1 MKGKKLIVMLI
12 LSALLLCGCEILTV
26 DQMYEPPKRS
36 EDFNS
41 LQSVINSA
49 IGNMEYSAPI
59 SGENQ
64 QIVQMADLYG
74 DGVAE
79 CLLFAK
85 GGDEHPLHILI
96 FALEN
101 DEYVLSQTIDLP
113 GTAFDKVEYAQMDDR
128 AGVELIVG
136 SQVSNKLS
144 RSVYVF
150 TFTGGEAEQL
160 VMEDYQN
167 YLTVDLDSDNRG
179 ELFVLR
185 GGNNQSDNG
194 IVELFSIDDGMVER
208 SIEINMS
215 EPAGNLKRIFVGQL
229 QDGNTAVYLASA
241 AGENTLITDVYTVTD
256 GMFTNVSLSNESGT
270 SVKTMRNY
278 FVYANDIDA
287 DGIIELPNLL
297 EMRSIDM
304 TWHNSGQNL
313 IRWYSM
319 DAKGEE
325 IDKLYTYHNFIGGWY
340 MQIDSSLIHRIS
352 VVDLG
357 NICDFY
363 VWDNGSPVKVL
374 SVHALTGQ
382 SREEQSTADNRFVLY
397 KGEST
402 IYAASLDEEAAN
414 YDFTKETVLRS
425 FYMIR
430 ENWNT
435 GET

>member
-1 MKGKKLIVMLI
+1 MLI

>member
-1 MKGKKLIVMLI
+1 MKGGKLIVVLI
-12 LSALLLCGCEILTV
+12 ISALMLCGCEMLTV
-26 DQMYEPPKRS
+26 DQMYQPPKRS

-49 IGNMEYSAPI
+49 IGDMEYSAPI

-64 QIVQMADLYG
+64 QIVQTADLYG

-85 GGDEHPLHILI
+85 GGEDHPLHILV
-96 FALEN
+96 FALVDE
-101 DEYVLSQTIDLP
+101 EYVHQETIDLP
-113 GTAFDKVEYAQMDDR
+113 GSAFDKVAYAQMDR
-128 AGVELIVG
+128 KAGLELIVG
-136 SQVSNKLS
+136 SQVSNNVS

-150 TFTGGEAEQL
+150 TFGGGKAEQL
-160 VMEDYQN
+160 VTEDYRN
-167 YLTVDLDSDNRG
+167 FLTVDLDSDACS

-185 GGNNQSDNG
+185 GGDTQSDKG
-194 IVELFSIDDGMVER
+194 IVELFHINDGVMER
-208 SIEINMS
+208 SLELKMS
-215 EPAGNLKRIFVGQL
+215 ESAENLKRILVGQL
-229 QDGNTAVYLASA
+229 QDRKTAVYLASA
-241 AGENTLITDVYTVTD
+241 VDHDTLVTD
-256 GMFTNVSLSNESGT
+256 IYTLANGVFTNVSLSNESGT
-270 SVKTMRNY
+270 SVQTMRNY
-278 FVYANDIDA
+278 FVYADDIDS
-287 DGIIELPNLL
+287 DGVMELPSLL

-304 TWHNSGQNL
+304 TWHDSGQSL

-319 DAKGEE
+319 NAVGEE

-340 MQIDSSLIHRIS
+340 LQIDSALIHKLS

-363 VWDNGSPVKVL
+363 IWDNGSPVKVL
-374 SVHALTGQ
+374 SIHALTGQ
-382 SREEQSTADNRFVLY
+382 SREEQSTADGRFALY

-402 IYAASLDEEAAN
+402 IYAASLDEEAEH
-414 YDFTKETVLRS
+414 YGFTQENVLRS

>member
-1 MKGKKLIVMLI
+1 MKSKALIAVILI
-12 LSALLLCGCEILTV
+12 SALMLCGCQMLTV
-26 DQMYEPPKRS
+26 DQMYQPPKRS
-36 EDFNS
+36 EDFNR

-49 IGNMEYSAPI
+49 IGDMEYSAPL

-64 QIVQMADLYG
+64 QIVQTADLYG

-79 CLLFAK
+79 CLLFAR
-85 GGDEHPLHILI
+85 GGEDHRLHILI
-96 FALEN
+96 FDLQGG
-101 DEYVLSQTIDLP
+101 EYVHCETIDLP
-113 GTAFDKVEYAQMDDR
+113 GSAFDKVEYAQMDGR
-128 AGVELIVG
+128 AGLELIVG
-136 SQVSNKLS
+136 SQVSNKVS

-150 TFTGGEAEQL
+150 TFSGGEAEQL
-160 VMEDYQN
+160 VMEDYRKF
-167 YLTVDLDSDNRG
+167 LAVDLNSDSYS

-185 GGNNQSDNG
+185 GGDTQSDKG
-194 IVELFSIDDGMVER
+194 IVELFRMIDGVMER
-208 SIEINMS
+208 SVELKMS
-215 EPAGNLKRIFVGQL
+215 GSADNLKRIYAGQL
-229 QDGNTAVYLASA
+229 QDRKTAVYLASA
-241 AGENTLITDVYTVTD
+241 VDHDTLITDVFTIAD
-256 GMFTNVSLSNESGT
+256 GMFTNVSLSNETGT
-270 SVKTMRNY
+270 SVQTMRNY
-278 FVYANDIDA
+278 FVYADDIDS
-287 DGIIELPNLL
+287 DGVMELPSLL

-304 TWHNSGQNL
+304 TWHNNGQSL

-319 DAKGEE
+319 NAAGEE

-340 MQIDSSLIHRIS
+340 LQIDSGLIHRIS

-363 VWDNGSPVKVL
+363 IWDNGSPVKVL

-382 SREEQSTADNRFVLY
+382 SREEQSTAEGRFALY

-402 IYAASLDEEAAN
+402 IYAASLDEEAE
-414 YDFTKETVLRS
+414 YYGFTKETVLRS

>member
-1 MKGKKLIVMLI
+1 MKGKKLIALLI
-12 LSALLLCGCEILTV
+12 VTALLLCGCEILTV
-26 DQMYEPPKRS
+26 DQMYKPPKRS

-41 LQSVINSA
+41 LQSA
-49 IGNMEYSAPI
+49 ISNAIADMEYSAPV

-64 QIVQMADLYG
+64 QIVQTADLYG
-74 DGVAE
+74 DGAE
-79 CLLFAK
+79 EFLLFAK
-85 GGDEHPLHILI
+85 GGNEHPLHILI
-96 FALEN
+96 FRLEN
-101 DEYVLSQTIDLP
+101 DEYVHCQTIDLP
-113 GTAFDKVEYAQMDDR
+113 GSAFGKVEYAQMDDKP
-128 AGVELIVG
+128 GMELIVG
-136 SQVSNKLS
+136 SQVSDKVS

-150 TFTGGEAEQL
+150 TFAGGEAQQL

-167 YLTVDLDSDNRG
+167 FLTVDLDSDSRS

-185 GGNNQSDNG
+185 GGNTQSDKG
-194 IVELFSIDDGMVER
+194 IVELFSVNDGIIER

-215 EPAGNLKRIFVGQL
+215 ETANNLKRIFVGQL
-229 QDGNTAVYLASA
+229 QDGKTAVFLASA
-241 AGENTLITDVYTVTD
+241 AGENKLITDVYTISD
-256 GMFTNVSLSNESGT
+256 GIFTNVSLSNESGT

-278 FVYANDIDA
+278 FVYADDIDS
-287 DGIIELPNLL
+287 DGVTELPNLL

-304 TWHNSGQNL
+304 TWHNSGQSL

-319 DAKGEE
+319 NAKGEE

-340 MQIDSSLIHRIS
+340 LRIESGLIHRIS

-363 VWDNGSPVKVL
+363 IWDNGSPVKVL
-374 SVHALTGQ
+374 SIHALTGQ
-382 SREEQSTADNRFVLY
+382 SREEQSTAENRFVLY

-402 IYAASLDEEAAN
+402 IYAASLDREAAL
-414 YDFTKETVLRS
+414 YGFTQETVLRS

>member
-1 MKGKKLIVMLI
+1 MKGKKLILLLI
-12 LSALLLCGCEILTV
+12 LSALLLSGCEILTV
-26 DQMYEPPKRS
+26 DQMYQPPKRS

-41 LQSVINSA
+41 LQRVIQNA
-49 IGNMEYSAPI
+49 IGDMEYSAPI

-64 QIVQMADLYG
+64 QIVQTADLYG
-74 DGVAE
+74 DGVDE

-85 GGDEHPLHILI
+85 GGDEHPLQILI
-96 FALEN
+96 FALED
-101 DEYVLSQTIDLP
+101 DEYVHSQTLELP
-113 GTAFDKVEYAQMDDR
+113 GTAFDKVEYAQMDEKP
-128 AGVELIVG
+128 GLELIVG
-136 SQVSNKLS
+136 SQVSDQVS

-150 TFTGGEAEQL
+150 TFAGGEAQQL
-160 VMEDYQN
+160 ITEDYRN
-167 YLTVDLDSDNRG
+167 FLAVDLDSGSGSD
-179 ELFVLR
+179 LFVLR
-185 GGNNQSDNG
+185 GGNTQSDNG
-194 IVELFSIDDGMVER
+194 IVELFSIHDGIMER

-215 EPAGNLKRIFVGQL
+215 QTADNLKRIFVGQL
-229 QDGNTAVYLASA
+229 QDGKTAVYLASA
-241 AGENTLITDVYTVTD
+241 VDKNTLITDVFTVVD
-256 GMFTNVSLSNESGT
+256 GVFTNVSLSNESGT

-278 FVYANDIDA
+278 FVYADDIDA
-287 DGIIELPNLL
+287 DGVVELPNLL

-304 TWHNSGQNL
+304 TWHNSGQSL

-319 DAKGEE
+319 NALGEE

-340 MQIDSSLIHRIS
+340 LQIDSSLIHRIS

-363 VWDNGSPVKVL
+363 IWDNGSPVKVL
-374 SVHALTGQ
+374 SIHALTGQ
-382 SREEQSTADNRFVLY
+382 SKEEQSTQEGRFVLY

-402 IYAASLDEEAAN
+402 IYAANLDEEAAQ
-414 YDFTKETVLRS
+414 YGFTQETVLRG

>member
-1 MKGKKLIVMLI
+1 MKGKKFITLLI
-12 LSALLLCGCEILTV
+12 LSALLFSGCEMLTV
-26 DQMYEPPKRS
+26 DQMYKPPKRS
-36 EDFNS
+36 EDFNA
-41 LQSVINSA
+41 LQSAINGA

-64 QIVQMADLYG
+64 QIVQTADLYG
-74 DGVAE
+74 DGEAE

-85 GGDEHPLHILI
+85 GGEEHPLHILI
-96 FALEN
+96 FSLQD
-101 DEYVLSQTIDLP
+101 DEYIHTQTIDLP
-113 GTAFDKVEYAQMDDR
+113 GSAFDKVEYAQMDEKP
-128 AGVELIVG
+128 GLELIVG
-136 SQVSNKLS
+136 SQVSDKVS

-150 TFTGGEAEQL
+150 TFSGGEVQQL
-160 VMEDYQN
+160 VMEEYRN
-167 YLTVDLDSDNRG
+167 FLSVDLDSDTRS

-185 GGNNQSDNG
+185 GGMTQSDNG
-194 IVELFSIDDGMVER
+194 IVELFNINDGIMER
-208 SIEINMS
+208 SLEINLS
-215 EPAGNLKRIFVGQL
+215 ETAENLKRILVGQL
-229 QDGNTAVYLASA
+229 QDGKTAVYIASA
-241 AGENTLITDVYTVTD
+241 VDEKTLITDIYTVVD
-256 GMFTNVSLSNESGT
+256 GVFTNVSLSNESGT
-270 SVKTMRNY
+270 SVQTMRNY
-278 FVYANDIDA
+278 FVYADDIDS
-287 DGIIELPNLL
+287 DGIMELPNLL

-319 DAKGEE
+319 TSKGEE

-340 MQIDSSLIHRIS
+340 LQIDSSLIHRIS

-363 VWDNGSPVKVL
+363 IWDNGRPVKVL
-374 SVHALTGQ
+374 SIHALTGG
-382 SREEQSTADNRFVLY
+382 SREEQSTSDNRFVLY

-402 IYAASLDEEAAN
+402 IYAASLDEEAAA
-414 YDFTKETVLRS
+414 YDFTRETVLRS

>member
-1 MKGKKLIVMLI
+1 MKSKKLIVMLI
-12 LSALLLCGCEILTV
+12 LSALLLCGCEMLTV
-26 DQMYEPPKRS
+26 DQMYKPPKRS

-41 LQSVINSA
+41 LQSVISSA

-64 QIVQMADLYG
+64 QIVQTADLYG

-96 FALEN
+96 FALQN

-113 GTAFDKVEYAQMDDR
+113 GSAFDKVEYAQMDDK

-136 SQVSNKLS
+136 SQVSDKLS

-150 TFTGGEAEQL
+150 TFAGGEAEQL

-167 YLTVDLDSDNRG
+167 FLTVDLDSDLCG

-185 GGNNQSDNG
+185 GGNTQSDKG
-194 IVELFSIDDGMVER
+194 VVELFNINDGIMER

-229 QDGNTAVYLASA
+229 QDGKTAVYLASA
-241 AGENTLITDVYTVTD
+241 AGENTLITDVYTVAD
-256 GMFTNVSLSNESGT
+256 GTFTNVSLSNESGT

-319 DAKGEE
+319 NAKGEE

-382 SREEQSTADNRFVLY
+382 SREEQSTANNRFVLY
-397 KGEST
+397 KAEST
-402 IYAASLDEEAAN
+402 IYAASLDEEAAH
-414 YDFTKETVLRS
+414 YDFTKESVLRS

>member
-1 MKGKKLIVMLI
+1 MKGKKLIVLLLI
-12 LSALLLCGCEILTV
+12 TALILCGCEILTV
-26 DQMYEPPKRS
+26 DQMYQPPKRS

-41 LQSVINSA
+41 LQSVINAA
-49 IGNMEYSAPI
+49 IGDMEYSAPI

-64 QIVQMADLYG
+64 QIVQTADLYG
-74 DGVAE
+74 DGRLE
-79 CLLFAK
+79 CLLFAR
-85 GGDEHPLHILI
+85 GGEEHPLHILI
-96 FALEN
+96 FSLEN
-101 DEYVLSQTIDLP
+101 DEYVHSQTIDLP
-113 GTAFDKVEYAQMDDR
+113 GSAFDKVEYAEMNGK
-128 AGVELIVG
+128 AGLELIVG
-136 SQVSNKLS
+136 SQVSNNVS

-150 TFTGGEAEQL
+150 TFAGGKMEQL

-167 YLTVDLDSDNRG
+167 FLAVDLNTDSRS

-185 GGNNQSDNG
+185 GGNTQSDKG
-194 IVELFSIDDGMVER
+194 IVELFSVKDGIMER

-215 EPAGNLKRIFVGQL
+215 ETANNLKRIFVGQL
-229 QDGNTAVYLASA
+229 QDGKTAVYLAST
-241 AGENTLITDVYTVTD
+241 AGENRLITDVYTISD
-256 GMFTNVSLSNESGT
+256 GVFTNVSLSNESGT

-278 FVYANDIDA
+278 FVYADDIDA
-287 DGIIELPNLL
+287 DGVTELPNLL

-304 TWHNSGQNL
+304 TWHNSGQSL

-319 DAKGEE
+319 NSDGEE

-340 MQIDSSLIHRIS
+340 LQIDNSLIYRIS

-363 VWDNGSPVKVL
+363 VWDNGSPIKVL
-374 SVHALTGQ
+374 SIHALTGQ
-382 SREEQSTADNRFVLY
+382 SREEQSTAEGRFVLY

-402 IYAASLDEEAAN
+402 IYSATLDEEAAL
-414 YDFTKETVLRS
+414 YGFTKENVLRS

>member
-1 MKGKKLIVMLI
+1 MKGKKFIVLLI
-12 LSALLLCGCEILTV
+12 LSALLFSGCEMLTV
-26 DQMYEPPKRS
+26 DQMYKPPKRS
-36 EDFNS
+36 EDFNA
-41 LQSVINSA
+41 LQSAINGA

-64 QIVQMADLYG
+64 QIVQTADLYG
-74 DGVAE
+74 DGEAE

-85 GGDEHPLHILI
+85 GGEEHPLHILI
-96 FALEN
+96 FSLQD
-101 DEYVLSQTIDLP
+101 DEYIHTQTIDLP
-113 GTAFDKVEYAQMDDR
+113 GSAFDKVEYAQMDEKP
-128 AGVELIVG
+128 GLELIVG
-136 SQVSNKLS
+136 SQVSDKVS

-150 TFTGGEAEQL
+150 TFSGGEVQQL
-160 VMEDYQN
+160 VMEEYRN
-167 YLTVDLDSDNRG
+167 FLSVDLDSDTRS

-185 GGNNQSDNG
+185 GGMTQSDNG
-194 IVELFSIDDGMVER
+194 IVELFNINDGIMER
-208 SIEINMS
+208 SLEINLS
-215 EPAGNLKRIFVGQL
+215 ETAENLKRILVGQL
-229 QDGNTAVYLASA
+229 QDGKTAVYIASA
-241 AGENTLITDVYTVTD
+241 VDEKTLITDIYTVVD
-256 GMFTNVSLSNESGT
+256 GVFTNVSLSNESGT
-270 SVKTMRNY
+270 SVQTMRNY
-278 FVYANDIDA
+278 FVYADDIDS
-287 DGIIELPNLL
+287 DGIMELPNLL

-319 DAKGEE
+319 TSKGED

-340 MQIDSSLIHRIS
+340 LQIDSSLIHRIS

-363 VWDNGSPVKVL
+363 IWDNGRPVKVL
-374 SVHALTGQ
+374 SIHALTGS
-382 SREEQSTADNRFVLY
+382 SREEQSTLDNRFVLY

-402 IYAASLDEEAAN
+402 IYAASLDEEAAA
-414 YDFTKETVLRS
+414 YDFTRETVLRS